1 MENGCSVCRRL
12 CWVVN
17 MDPEAQKRHRHT
29 KCGRTYDPSSALK
42 TAFRKKS
49 LLLCPGIEHVD
60 THAMSMR
67 VVFRCRRPQSH
78 YTTKAR
84 TKLSKKAPLWH
95 VYKCDIDNYVKFV
108 MDALCGTFY
117 KDDAQIFEINARK
130 EWVHEGEQGVD
141 VELVSYE

>member
-1 MENGCSVCRRL
+1 MN
-12 CWVVN
+12 
-17 MDPEAQKRHRHT
+17 PEAQKRHRHT
-29 KCGRTYDPSSALK
+29 KSGRTYDPSSALK
-42 TAFRKKS
+42 AAFRKKS
-49 LLLCPGIEHVD
+49 LSLCPTIETVD

-67 VVFRCRRPQSH
+67 VVFRCSRPQSH

-84 TKLSKKAPLWH
+84 TKLSKKAPLRH

-117 KDDAQIFEINARK
+117 RDDAQIFEISARK
-130 EWVHEGEQGVD
+130 EWVHAGEEGVD